1 MNIFKADRYRGC
13 LLGLA
18 IGDALGTTLEF
29 KAPGTFEPIKQPWPG
44 QTPELVGGGPFRLK
58 PGQWTD
64 DTSMA
69 LCLAESL
76 VEKGFDP
83 YDQMTRY
90 IKWYRQGYMS
100 CNGRCFD
107 IGVTT
112 RQALETFERTG
123 DPFSGPTDGLSSGN
137 GSIMRLAPVPLYCH
151 SITTDTITV
160 LQCASASSRTTHG
173 APASVDA
180 CKYLASLISRALS
193 GEGKQSLLNRSWD
206 WPVELNVCPE
216 IQQVIDGSWKE
227 SHNGTG
233 YVVDSL
239 ASALWAFAMSSSFEE
254 GCLMAVNLGNDADTT
269 GAVYGQIAG
278 AYYGEF
284 GIPANWRYQLYA
296 HEKIGRLAERL
307 MKG

>member
-1 MNIFKADRYRGC
+1 MNITDRYRGC

-18 IGDALGTTLEF
+18 VGDALGTTLEF
-29 KAPGTFEPIKQPWPG
+29 MAPGTFQPIKQPWPG
-44 QTPELVGGGPFRLK
+44 QTPDFVGGGPFRLK

-76 VEKGFDP
+76 IEHGFNP

-90 IKWYRQGYMS
+90 VKWYRQGYMS

-107 IGVTT
+107 IGLTT
-112 RQALETFERTG
+112 RQSLEKFEYTG
-123 DPFSGPTDGLSSGN
+123 DPFSGTTDEQSAGN
-137 GSIMRLAPVPLYCH
+137 GSIMRLAPVVLYYFGRD
-151 SITTDTITV
+151 ITTV
-160 LQCASASSRTTHG
+160 LQSASASSRTTHG
-173 APASVDA
+173 APAAVDA
-180 CKYLASLISRALS
+180 CKYLAYLIYRALS
-193 GEGKQSLLNRSWD
+193 GESKQSLLQ
-206 WPVELNVCPE
+206 PVELNVCAE
-216 IQQVIDGSWKE
+216 IQQVIDGSWND

-239 ASALWAFAMSSSFEE
+239 ASAVWAFANSTSFEE

-269 GAVYGQIAG
+269 GAVFGQLAG

-284 GIPANWRYQLYA
+284 GIPENWRYQLYA
-296 HEKIGRLAERL
+296 HEKIGQLARGL
-307 MKG
+307 ME